1 MIEIGVNFMFL
12 RKATFKYGTHI
23 PAEKDLTSGIPITK
37 LEPPDFVYLPLSMH
51 IGAPAKPVVALGE
64 KVKLG
69 QLVAQA
75 QGFVSSNIHASV
87 SGMFVRLERR
97 YLPNGAVSDCIVI
110 KNDGL
115 DTLCEDIAPK
125 NNERELTP
133 ETIRQLL
140 LQKGIVG
147 MGGASFPTHVKY
159 APLKDGQVIDTVIIN
174 GIECEPFVTADHRLL
189 LESPEKI
196 VRGLKYFMLASA
208 AKRGIIAIEDNKP
221 DAIKLLQEMV
231 KDEPDITVTV
241 CAEKY
246 PQGSEKHLIYAVTG
260 RTVPD
265 KGLPSAVGVIVDN
278 VATAAQAT
286 MAIEEDLP
294 CYERVVTVS
303 GNGVNQPGNFLVR
316 VGTLYSYVVEKAAQ
330 GTSGDLARILC
341 GGPMMGF
348 AVNSLEYPIIKGT
361 TGLLLFNHDSK
372 LALLPAEQTCVR
384 CGHCLDVCPMFL
396 EPTVIAKAVKRKNWF
411 AAADANISA
420 CIECGCCAYNCP
432 SHIPLVQYIRMGKQF
447 IMTDGTGGCNPL
459 YKN

>member
-1 MIEIGVNFMFL
+1 ML
-12 RKATFKYGTHI
+12 SRKATFKYGTHI
-23 PAEKDLTSGIPITK
+23 PADKELTNGLPIIK
-37 LEPPDFVYLPLSMH
+37 MEPPAFVYLPFSMH
-51 IGAPAKPVVALGE
+51 IGAPAKPVVSVGE

-69 QLVAQA
+69 QLVAMA

-87 SGMFVRLERR
+87 SGTVLRFERR

-115 DTLCEDIAPK
+115 DTLSEDISPK
-125 NNERELTP
+125 TNELELNP

-140 LQKGIVG
+140 LEKGIVG

-159 APLKDGQVIDTVIIN
+159 APQKDGQVIDTVIIN

-208 AKRGIIAIEDNKP
+208 AKKGIIAIEDNKP
-221 DAIKLLQEMV
+221 DAIELLKKIT
-231 KDEPDITVTV
+231 KDEPDISVTV
-241 CAEKY
+241 CKEKY

-278 VATAAQAT
+278 VATAAQTA

-303 GNGVNQPGNFLVR
+303 GNAVNRPGNYLVR
-316 VGTLYSYVVEKAAQ
+316 IGSLYSDLVEKAAQ
-330 GTSGDLARILC
+330 GTSGDLARIMC

-348 AVNSLEYPIIKGT
+348 AVNSLEYPVIKGT

-372 LALLPAEQTCVR
+372 LAILPSEQTCVR

-396 EPTVIAKAVKRKNWF
+396 EPTVIVKAAKRKSWLE
-411 AAADANISA
+411 AADANIFS
-420 CIECGCCAYNCP
+420 CIECGCCSYNCP

-447 IMTDGTGGCNPL
+447 ILTEGTGGNNPSF
-459 YKN
+459 KD

>member
-1 MIEIGVNFMFL
+1 MFS

-23 PAEKDLTSGIPITK
+23 PADKDLTSGLPIIK
-37 LEPPDFVYLPLSMH
+37 MGPPDFVYLPFSMH
-51 IGAPAKPVVALGE
+51 IGGPAKPVVSVGE

-69 QLVAQA
+69 QLVAKA

-87 SGMFVRLERR
+87 SGTVVRFERR
-97 YLPNGAVSDCIVI
+97 YLPNGVVSDCIVI

-115 DTLCEDIAPK
+115 DALSEDISPK
-125 NNERELTP
+125 NNERELNP

-140 LQKGIVG
+140 LEKGIVG

-159 APLKDGQVIDTVIIN
+159 APQKDGQVIDTVIIN
-174 GIECEPFVTADHRLL
+174 GIECEPFITADHRLL

-208 AKRGIIAIEDNKP
+208 AKKGIIAIEDNKP
-221 DAIKLLQEMV
+221 DAIELLTKITE
-231 KDEPDITVTV
+231 DEPDISVKV
-241 CAEKY
+241 CKEKY

-278 VATAAQAT
+278 VATAAQTA

-303 GNGVNQPGNFLVR
+303 GNAVNRPGNYLVR
-316 VGTLYSYVVEKAAQ
+316 IGTLYSDLVEKAAQ
-330 GTSGDLARILC
+330 GTSGNLARIMC

-348 AVNSLEYPIIKGT
+348 AVNSLEYSVIKGT
-361 TGLLLFNHDSK
+361 TGLLLFNHDSQ
-372 LALLPAEQTCVR
+372 LAVLPSEQTCVR

-396 EPTVIAKAVKRKNWF
+396 EPTVITKAVKRKNWA
-411 AAADANISA
+411 AAADANISS
-420 CIECGCCAYNCP
+420 CIECGCCAYSCP

-447 IMTDGTGGCNPL
+447 IMTDGSGGYNPC
-459 YKN
+459 YKD